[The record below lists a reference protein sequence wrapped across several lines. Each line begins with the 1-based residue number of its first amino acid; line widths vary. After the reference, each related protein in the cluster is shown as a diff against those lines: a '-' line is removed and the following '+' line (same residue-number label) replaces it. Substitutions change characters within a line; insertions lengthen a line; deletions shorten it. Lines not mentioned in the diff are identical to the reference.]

1 MYDYIK
7 GYITELTPTTATIE
21 AAGVGFFINISLN
34 TAEAITALKETK
46 LFTVLVINSIDYSQ
60 TLYGFATKN
69 EREMFKLLTS
79 VSGIGSNTARI
90 MLSTYKANELANLIA
105 TGNTQQIVKT
115 KGIGPKTAERAVLEL
130 KSKVLA
136 IADENDYDL
145 NNLNQNNHNANEAVE
160 ALTILGF
167 NKNVTEKTVQKLL
180 KNQPDISTEDIIRKA
195 LALL

>member
-7 GYITELTPTTATIE
+7 GYIAELTPTTATIE

-46 LFTVLVINSIDYSQ
+46 LYTVLVINSIDYSQ
-60 TLYGFATKN
+60 TLYGFATKI

-79 VSGIGSNTARI
+79 VSGVGSNTARI

-105 TGNTQQIVKT
+105 TNNTQQILKT
-115 KGIGPKTAERAVLEL
+115 KGIGPKTAERVVLEL
-130 KSKVLA
+130 KSKVLS
-136 IADENDYDL
+136 IADDSDYDL
-145 NNLNQNNHNANEAVE
+145 TSSSSHNHNASEAIE

-167 NKNVTEKTVQKLL
+167 NKNVTEKAVQKLL
-180 KNQPDISTEDIIRKA
+180 KTEPDISTEDIIRKA